1 MEKRIKKII
10 NLTTLNKPTFFIMTK
25 SIKPKTLEPIKTMSL
40 KCAKAYIEPE
50 IRPIINQAKLIYKR
64 LKSPSL
70 NSGIG
75 VSDKDKLIYWKLN
88 RQFNLIEKSLY
99 ENWPYFCY
107 EELRENF
114 PNEFNPNTG
123 IYWERE
129 REQYEN

>member
-1 MEKRIKKII
+1 MEK
-10 NLTTLNKPTFFIMTK
+10 P
-25 SIKPKTLEPIKTMSL
+25 IKPKTLEPLKKMSIG
-40 KCAKAYIEPE
+40 CAKAYIEPE
-50 IRPIINQAKLIYKR
+50 IRPIINQAKAIYKR
-64 LKSPSL
+64 LISKEL

-75 VSDKDKLIYWKLN
+75 VSDKNRLIYWKLN

-123 IYWERE
+123 NYWERE
-129 REQYEN
+129 KKQYEN